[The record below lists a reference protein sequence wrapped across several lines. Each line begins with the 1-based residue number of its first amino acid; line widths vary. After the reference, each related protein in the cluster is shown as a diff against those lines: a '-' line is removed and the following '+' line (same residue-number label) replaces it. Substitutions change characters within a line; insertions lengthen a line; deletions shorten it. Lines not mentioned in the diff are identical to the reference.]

1 MKVEML
7 TDKSKDEIAS
17 IWTEHF
23 AAKDAVCA
31 VIPASV
37 FKEMKKLYNIH
48 KTVSVCFYKST
59 IHRRQNH
66 SNHIFANI
74 SPGINF

>member
-48 KTVSVCFYKST
+48 KTVSVYLLFSVGK
-59 IHRRQNH
+59 IIQIIFP
-66 SNHIFANI
+66 HIFRLA
-74 SPGINF
+74 F